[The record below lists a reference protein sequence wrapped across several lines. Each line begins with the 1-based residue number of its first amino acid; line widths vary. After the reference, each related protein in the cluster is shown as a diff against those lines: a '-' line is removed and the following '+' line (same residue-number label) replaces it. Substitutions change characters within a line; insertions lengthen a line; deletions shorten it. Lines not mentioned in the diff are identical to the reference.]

1 MIYIFYL
8 LMVIVVIVRILMVNI
23 FFLVSFK
30 ILGLGNYIWSVKK
43 IDNILLYFYFF
54 NNLWKILISV
64 LMRYIFVVY
73 CVGERCIVKDV

>member
-1 MIYIFYL
+1 M
-8 LMVIVVIVRILMVNI
+8 
-23 FFLVSFK
+23 SFK

>member
-8 LMVIVVIVRILMVNI
+8 VIVVIVRKLMVNI

-30 ILGLGNYIWSVKK
+30 ILGLGNYIGSVKK

>member
-8 LMVIVVIVRILMVNI
+8 VIVVIVRKLMVNI

>member
-1 MIYIFYL
+1 
-8 LMVIVVIVRILMVNI
+8 MVIVRKLMVNI

-30 ILGLGNYIWSVKK
+30 ILGLGNYIGSVKK